1 VSCLPICIP
10 SLSESVAERLVH
22 RPVLREEVVGALG
35 VDSSGFY
42 VDATCGRGGH
52 SAAILELLGP
62 EGRVLA
68 LDRDPEA
75 VQAVRMRFGSDPRF
89 SIVQAPFSRLGDE
102 VRAHGRLGRVQGIVL
117 DLGVSSPQ
125 LEDAARGFSFLRDGP
140 LDMRM
145 DPTTG
150 TSAAQWLARAREQDI
165 ERVLRQ
171 FGEERYARR
180 VAKALVAARGRTPIV
195 TTGQLA
201 SLVSAAMPQR
211 EPGQHPATRTFQ
223 AIRIFV
229 NRELEEL
236 ERCLKQVPDVLA
248 PRGRLA
254 VVSFHSLED
263 RMVKRFVREQARG
276 DAFPRDL
283 AVRYVE
289 LSPRMRPVGRPI
301 RPSLEETVRNPRAR
315 SAVLRV
321 AERLP

>member
-1 VSCLPICIP
+1 VSCLPICI

-22 RPVLREEVVGALG
+22 LPVFRQEVVDALAVHSG
-35 VDSSGFY
+35 GFY
-42 VDATCGRGGH
+42 VDATYGRGGH
-52 SAAILELLGP
+52 SAAILENLGQ
-62 EGRVLA
+62 EGRLLA

-75 VQAVRMRFGSDPRF
+75 VQAARMQFSRDLRF
-89 SIVQAPFSRLGDE
+89 SIVQTPFSRLGDE
-102 VRAHGRLGRVQGIVL
+102 VRARGQLGRVWGIVL

-125 LEDAARGFSFLRDGP
+125 LDDAARGFSFLRDGP
-140 LDMRM
+140 VDMRM

-165 ERVLRQ
+165 EHVLREY
-171 FGEERYARR
+171 GEERYARR
-180 VAKALVAARGRTPIV
+180 VARALVAARGRTPIAM
-195 TTGQLA
+195 TGQLA
-201 SLVSAAMPQR
+201 ALVAAAIPRR

-229 NRELEEL
+229 NREMEEL
-236 ERCLKQVPDVLA
+236 ESCLKQVPDILA
-248 PRGRLA
+248 PGGRLA
-254 VVSFHSLED
+254 VISFHSLED

-283 AVRYVE
+283 AVRHVE
-289 LSPRMRPVGRPI
+289 LRPRMKPVGRPV